1 MCISEKMSERNE
13 IMKRVTIQDIAK
25 ELEMS
30 RNTVAKA
37 FNNGA
42 ILPETKKMVIKKQ
55 KVCLQRRQKIR
66 TR

>member
-42 ILPETKKMVIKKQ
+42 ILPETKKMA
-55 KVCLQRRQKIR
+55 
-66 TR
+66 